1 MNMTRNAIQLQWAD
15 DSCTLLQPVIRNR
28 RLAVGPVLRQNQT
41 LLLLLHKGEVKETPH
56 TGVGIADMLLDHDP
70 LLWRTEIKEQLA
82 LDRQTVSSVS
92 VTTTGVA
99 IDASY

>member
-1 MNMTRNAIQLQWAD
+1 MTRNAIQLHWAD
-15 DSCTLLQPVIRNR
+15 NSCTTLEPVISHGTF
-28 RLAVGPVLRQNQT
+28 AVGPVLGQNQT
-41 LLLLLHKGEVKETPH
+41 LILMLHKGEVKEAPY

-82 LDRQTVSSVS
+82 LDRQSVSSVS
-92 VTTTGVA
+92 ITTRGIA

>member
-1 MNMTRNAIQLQWAD
+1 MTRNAIQLQWAD
-15 DSCTLLQPVIRNR
+15 ASCTILQPVIRNQ
-28 RLAVGPVLRQNQT
+28 RLAVGPVLQQNQT
-41 LLLLLHKGEVKETPH
+41 LILLLHKGEVKEAPY

-82 LDRQTVSSVS
+82 LDRQSVSSVS
-92 VTTTGVA
+92 ITTGGIA

>member
-1 MNMTRNAIQLQWAD
+1 MERNAIQLQWAD
-15 DSCTLLQPVIRNR
+15 ASCNILQPVIRNQ
-28 RLAVGPVLRQNQT
+28 RLAVGPVLQQNQT
-41 LLLLLHKGEVKETPH
+41 LILLLHKGEVKEAPY

-82 LDRQTVSSVS
+82 LDRQSVSSVS
-92 VTTTGVA
+92 ITTGGIA

>member
-1 MNMTRNAIQLQWAD
+1 MTRNAIQLQLAD
-15 DSCTLLQPVIRNR
+15 ASCTILQPVIRNQ
-28 RLAVGPVLRQNQT
+28 RLAVGPVLQQNQT
-41 LLLLLHKGEVKETPH
+41 LILLLHKGEVKEAPY

-82 LDRQTVSSVS
+82 LDRQSVSSVS
-92 VTTTGVA
+92 ITTGGIA

>member
-1 MNMTRNAIQLQWAD
+1 MTRNAIQLQWAD
-15 DSCTLLQPVIRNR
+15 ASCTILQPVIRNQ
-28 RLAVGPVLRQNQT
+28 RLAVGPVLQQNQT
-41 LLLLLHKGEVKETPH
+41 LILLLHKGEVKEVPY

-82 LDRQTVSSVS
+82 LDRQSVSSVS
-92 VTTTGVA
+92 ITTGGIA

>member
-1 MNMTRNAIQLQWAD
+1 MERNAIQLQWAD
-15 DSCTLLQPVIRNR
+15 ASCTILQPVIRNQ
-28 RLAVGPVLRQNQT
+28 RLAVGPVLQQNQT
-41 LLLLLHKGEVKETPH
+41 LILLLHKGEVKEAPY

-82 LDRQTVSSVS
+82 LDRQSVSSVS
-92 VTTTGVA
+92 ITTGGIA